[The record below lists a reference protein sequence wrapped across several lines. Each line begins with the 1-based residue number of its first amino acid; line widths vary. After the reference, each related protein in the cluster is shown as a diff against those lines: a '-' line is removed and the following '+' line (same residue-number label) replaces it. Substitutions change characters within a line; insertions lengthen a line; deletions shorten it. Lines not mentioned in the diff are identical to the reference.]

1 MARMPRTVE
10 EAQAAFDRLDIH
22 DNGFALQRFH
32 SELVEE
38 VVRPLGDIF
47 EEVEADYLK
56 NLEQADPS
64 DHEAR
69 LQIAEWRSDQLVERT
84 ERRQILLNLLA
95 IGLYHVFEQ
104 QQVTF
109 FRGLL
114 ARTSSEGKARKERRV
129 KKLERMLRS
138 ELGLSE
144 EEFPFDEG
152 VQLLEAVAN
161 AIKHGEGPA
170 AERVRCCRPELFE
183 NPVWQLGDPEEA
195 ESPGEPRDVTPLRPG
210 LEGGLYVTVEQL
222 RQWCDDL
229 EEYWTQWLTLVR
241 YRGPG

>member
-1 MARMPRTVE
+1 MATLPRTVE
-10 EAQAAFDRLDIH
+10 EWQAALDRLDIH
-22 DNGFALQRFH
+22 DNVFALQRFH
-32 SELVEE
+32 SELVKE

-47 EEVEADYLK
+47 EEIEADYLK
-56 NLEQADPS
+56 NLERAEPS
-64 DHEAR
+64 NHEAR
-69 LQIAEWRSDQLVERT
+69 HQITEWRADQLLERT
-84 ERRQILLNLLA
+84 ETRQVILNLLA

-109 FRGLL
+109 FRQLL
-114 ARTSSEGKARKERRV
+114 ARTSSEGKAQEERRV

-161 AIKHGEGPA
+161 AIKHGEGRS
-170 AERVRCCRPELFE
+170 AERVRRCRPDLFE
-183 NPVWQLGDPEEA
+183 NPVWQWGDPEEA

-210 LEGGLYVTVEQL
+210 LEGGLYVTEEQM

-229 EEYWTQWLTLVR
+229 EVYWTQWLTLIR